1 MKKFIKRNW
10 KLLLSVVAIP
20 VGNRVFNHVDAWLGI
35 AIIISAAIF
44 FIYQLFNLLKD
55 EKTEC

>member
-10 KLLLSVVAIP
+10 KLLLAVAALP

-35 AIIISAAIF
+35 TVILSAAIF
-44 FIYQLFNLLKD
+44 LIYQLFNLSKD
-55 EKTEC
+55 EKKEC

>member
-10 KLLLSVVAIP
+10 KLLLAVAALP

-35 AIIISAAIF
+35 VIMISAAIF
-44 FIYQLFNLLKD
+44 LIYQLFNLSKD